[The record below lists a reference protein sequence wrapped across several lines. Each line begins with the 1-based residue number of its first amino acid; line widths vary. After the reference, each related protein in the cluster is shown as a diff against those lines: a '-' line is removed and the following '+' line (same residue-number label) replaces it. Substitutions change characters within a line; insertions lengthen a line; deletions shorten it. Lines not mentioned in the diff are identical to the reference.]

1 MAGTDEFDAMLQRS
15 WGWNLAVAFV
25 PGARPAQPADLVPS
39 PALAAIAQA
48 DCFLQNMD
56 RTARNPNLL
65 VAADGIVAID
75 YDACLYLSR
84 ALGPPRPPATALPPE
99 HLLAGLPLP
108 DPPAPPLDMRALVRP
123 APPAWLD
130 SAGVDRGTL
139 AARLAASY
147 AAWAAA

>member
-1 MAGTDEFDAMLQRS
+1 
-15 WGWNLAVAFV
+15 
-25 PGARPAQPADLVPS
+25 
-39 PALAAIAQA
+39 
-48 DCFLQNMD
+48 MD

-65 VAADGIVAID
+65 VAAGGIVAID

-84 ALGPPRPPATALPPE
+84 ALGPPRPPATALPPG

-108 DPPAPPLDMRALVRP
+108 EPPAPPALDMRALVDP
-123 APPAWLD
+123 APAAWLAA
-130 SAGVDRGTL
+130 AGVDRATL